1 MTALHPE
8 LGPVAILACLS
19 LLLPL
24 PWHWRA
30 RNIAT
35 LSIIFWFFI
44 INFIYAVDAF
54 VWADN
59 VKLVMPV
66 WCDITTKLIIGA
78 SYALPASCLC
88 VSMYL
93 EQIASLRMAQL
104 TAVDKRRRRWFEAFM
119 GFGIP
124 LLFMALHVI
133 VQGHRYDIIEGYG
146 CRPTTYYSIVA
157 IFLIWV
163 PPLALAF
170 GSVVYSALALRH
182 FVVRRLTF
190 AAHLQASNSALT
202 TSRYLR
208 LMSMAA
214 IQMVGSIT
222 ITSYALW
229 FTSIAMPLRPWTN
242 WDDVHSDFLRVD
254 QYLTR
259 FVPPALTRP
268 FYVSWWFTPISTFI
282 FVAFFSFGKDALDE
296 YKKCF
301 SWIRS
306 KIFRRSESSGKSKKG
321 LGFVNLPSAKPSILP
336 ISKPI
341 LQSTTSSD
349 YTLPPYEA
357 ATRTTMSSLSQ
368 TIATLKVESID
379 EDGYKYQLRSS
390 TSTSGQSGHTFTL
403 QPKAIGSYSD
413 LSMVSPSTSTPS
425 ESTLRGEETPKVKD
439 RFSPLPP
446 LPSMPSPPPSSA
458 RSRLR
463 PLFLMGGRQQQ
474 GFENSQRPLTYPS
487 NEAEWWGMGAPFG
500 HGGNQQV

>member
-1 MTALHPE
+1 MAALHPE

-93 EQIASLRMAQL
+93 EQIASLRTAQ
-104 TAVDKRRRRWFEAFM
+104 ASVMDKRRRKWFEAFM

-124 LLFMALHVI
+124 LVFMALHVI

-163 PPLALAF
+163 PPLVLAF

-214 IQMVGSIT
+214 IQMVGAIT

-268 FYVSWWFTPISTFI
+268 FYISWWFTPISTFI

-301 SWIRS
+301 TWIRT
-306 KIFRRSESSGKSKKG
+306 KVFRRSQTSEKSKKG
-321 LGFVNLPSAKPSILP
+321 LGFVNLP
-336 ISKPI
+336 
-341 LQSTTSSD
+341 SSD

-368 TIATLKVESID
+368 TIATLKVD
-379 EDGYKYQLRSS
+379 EISEEGYKYQLRSS
-390 TSTSGQSGHTFTL
+390 TSTIGQSSHTFAL
-403 QPKAIGSYSD
+403 QLKAIGSYSD
-413 LSMVSPSTSTPS
+413 LSMVSPSTTAAS
-425 ESTLRGEETPKVKD
+425 ESTLHGEETPKVKD

-458 RSRLR
+458 GSRLR
-463 PLFLMGGRQQQ
+463 PLFLMGGLQQQ
-474 GFENSQRPLTYPS
+474 QQENSRRPLTYPS
-487 NEAEWWGMGAPFG
+487 NEAQWWGMGAPFG